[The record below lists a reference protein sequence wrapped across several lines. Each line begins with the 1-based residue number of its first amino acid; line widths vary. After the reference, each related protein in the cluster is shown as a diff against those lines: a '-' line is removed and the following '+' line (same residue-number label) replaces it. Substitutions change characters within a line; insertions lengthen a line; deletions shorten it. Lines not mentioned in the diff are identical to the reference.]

1 MNYTMLT
8 VTINELYDVTVTI
21 NELCDVNCYD

>member
-21 NELCDVNCYD
+21 NELYDVDCYD